1 MEETNN
7 LAVGIR
13 EFIKELMEQNRS
25 FSVKSAER
33 KRTNFEFSV
42 EFNAVRILLIIKYC
56 GNNGKFNSK
65 LKFAFFDF
73 LLRFPICLK
82 YLLEKKGETKEEFS
96 NAELSSIDKKMVKHV
111 SSAWDPD
118 YYNYLSFL
126 VARELINVNFEN
138 KFELEITEIGE
149 RALGKFD
156 SPEVTKMIRRC
167 KLLKQLYSSKTD
179 SDISEIISN
188 NFSFAVL

>member
-1 MEETNN
+1 MKETNN
-7 LAVGIR
+7 LTVGIR

-82 YLLEKKGETKEEFS
+82 YLLEKSGETKEEFS
-96 NAELSSIDKKMVKHV
+96 NAELSSIDKKMVKHI

-188 NFSFAVL
+188 NFGFAVL